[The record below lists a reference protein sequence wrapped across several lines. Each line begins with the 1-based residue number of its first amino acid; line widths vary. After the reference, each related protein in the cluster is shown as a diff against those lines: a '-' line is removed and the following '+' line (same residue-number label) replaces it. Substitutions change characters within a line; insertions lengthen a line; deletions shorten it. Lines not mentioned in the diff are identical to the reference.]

1 MLVCIYE
8 GLILD
13 LETVECV
20 FEVQME
26 IVKHLKRIGFHQVH
40 LS

>member
-1 MLVCIYE
+1 MFVCIYE
-8 GLILD
+8 GLVLD

-20 FEVQME
+20 FEIQME
-26 IVKHLKRIGFHQVH
+26 IVKHLERIRFHQVH